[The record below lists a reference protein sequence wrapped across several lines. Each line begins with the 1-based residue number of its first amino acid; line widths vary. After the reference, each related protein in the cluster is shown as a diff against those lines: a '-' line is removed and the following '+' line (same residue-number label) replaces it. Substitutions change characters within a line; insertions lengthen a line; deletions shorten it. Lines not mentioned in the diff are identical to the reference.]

1 MHEGG
6 LSTPRGVCV
15 YFSYGIPE
23 TVGWVHHGESF
34 YIGEIK
40 ITGGAMPCPACSQVN
55 GQRSE
60 ISSATS
66 HTDVILILVNFTE
79 FGTLR

>member
-1 MHEGG
+1 MPPG
-6 LSTPRGVCV
+6 GVCV

-55 GQRSE
+55 S
-60 ISSATS
+60 
-66 HTDVILILVNFTE
+66 TDQLQVRQLHMDE
-79 FGTLR
+79 